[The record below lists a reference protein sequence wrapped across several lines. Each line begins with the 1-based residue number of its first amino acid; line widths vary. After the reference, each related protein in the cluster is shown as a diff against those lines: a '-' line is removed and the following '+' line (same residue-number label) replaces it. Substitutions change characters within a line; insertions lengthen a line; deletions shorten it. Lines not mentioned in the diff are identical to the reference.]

1 MIGSDKVEGTAVYG
15 ADDKQIG
22 SIERVMIDKRC
33 GPALRQYA
41 LPDTFGPSFKVS
53 PYFRLTSACA
63 PFFGPPFGQIGRAWR
78 ESDYDATDL
87 ETVIQYLLSGEYS
100 YPRSRLHTAER
111 WSEAYQRTLPKNCD
125 GAATS
130 KCASLLQRYRSTG
143 SPAIDSAAGLMRRV
157 LDLEGVA

>member
-1 MIGSDKVEGTAVYG
+1 LIGSDKVEGTAVYG

-63 PFFGPPFGQIGRAWR
+63 PFFGRP
-78 ESDYDATDL
+78 
-87 ETVIQYLLSGEYS
+87 LLGTEEKTRKKRRFIAVVSTFVT
-100 YPRSRLHTAER
+100 P
-111 WSEAYQRTLPKNCD
+111 SEQPHLSAKTSQLNGTTGPAVPCD
-125 GAATS
+125 GA
-130 KCASLLQRYRSTG
+130 RYAWDQLDAVDR
-143 SPAIDSAAGLMRRV
+143 AG
-157 LDLEGVA
+157 